1 MPQKRLTSADHY
13 IYHSVTQRY
22 NIPSQLDSIF
32 ISFTHNDF
40 STFLGTSKLIL
51 NGVRGPKSLLHVEY
65 PSDSL
70 EKCWFTY

>member
-32 ISFTHNDF
+32 ISFTHNGYTDKQKTKCQK
-40 STFLGTSKLIL
+40 SDVLVKKAPAAALSKD
-51 NGVRGPKSLLHVEY
+51 P
-65 PSDSL
+65 P
-70 EKCWFTY
+70 

>member
-32 ISFTHNDF
+32 ISFTHN
-40 STFLGTSKLIL
+40 
-51 NGVRGPKSLLHVEY
+51 VPVEVEVHKV
-65 PSDSL
+65 PHFKAL
-70 EKCWFTY
+70 VNAKVEL

>member
-32 ISFTHNDF
+32 ISFTHNDQAQF
-40 STFLGTSKLIL
+40 QEKYRNQQISNFLAKEIL
-51 NGVRGPKSLLHVEY
+51 SFCGVVVITL
-65 PSDSL
+65 DS
-70 EKCWFTY
+70 